1 MPCDGGLVAKT
12 CPTLATPWTV
22 AGQAP
27 LSMEFSRQE
36 YWGGLPF
43 PSPGD
48 LPDPEIELGCPA
60 LQVYS
65 LPSEPPGKSCLLLCM
80 CRALCCF
87 SLTRDCHIVFQVV
100 GHFTLKRATWASSCP
115 SHYQHLW
122 RLNMLNL
129 HSLQWVGVR
138 NAVVLTETFLITSKT
153 KHHFTCLLSILIS
166 SSLKDLP
173 KFSVHFSIQLFIFLK
188 NWFIAVL
195 SVLWMLIL
203 CCLYLLQAYS
213 SNGGFSLC
221 LGLFLRMQVLHVN
234 VMYQAFLHSYYNV

>member
-1 MPCDGGLVAKT
+1 MLWCQSSSKPLGLKQLRTTSHSCNIWILLHVVLLLGSSYQDSLSLKDCQSLGGKHSNAWGMLFGSSSFYLKGLHHLSYLSLARIT
-12 CPTLATPWTV
+12 HLAT
-22 AGQAP
+22 
-27 LSMEFSRQE
+27 
-36 YWGGLPF
+36 WG
-43 PSPGD
+43 SK
-48 LPDPEIELGCPA
+48 ELGT
-60 LQVYS
+60 

-166 SSLKDLP
+166 SSIDVSCPFFNWVIFYFLIDL
-173 KFSVHFSIQLFIFLK
+173 
-188 NWFIAVL
+188 
-195 SVLWMLIL
+195 
-203 CCLYLLQAYS
+203 
-213 SNGGFSLC
+213 
-221 LGLFLRMQVLHVN
+221 
-234 VMYQAFLHSYYNV
+234 